1 MNSGFTRNLKFK
13 IGFQLEN
20 WEFDIS
26 AVNEYIEDDVLY
38 EVYEYIGSDKFF
50 MGIES
55 KSIKL
60 LFNADILEIVEYFFT
75 INMYDEVLAKLK
87 ILLGS
92 GIIKSDFSTS
102 WYIHKL
108 AVSVIYSTEHQ
119 TVKISYQKL
128 KK

>member
-13 IGFQLEN
+13 IGSQLEN

-26 AVNEYIEDDVLY
+26 VVNEYIEDDVLY

-50 MGIES
+50 IGIES

-102 WYIHKL
+102 WYMHKL